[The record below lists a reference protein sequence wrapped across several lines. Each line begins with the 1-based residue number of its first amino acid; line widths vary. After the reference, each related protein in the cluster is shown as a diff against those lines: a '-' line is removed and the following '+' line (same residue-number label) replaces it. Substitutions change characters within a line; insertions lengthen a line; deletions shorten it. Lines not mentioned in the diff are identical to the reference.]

1 MQKKLSILI
10 LIVLV
15 IGLVMG
21 GYYFWKIK
29 KLEEMS
35 KYQAVSSTEESLKN
49 IEGTVESIKDD
60 VSKGLLPS
68 IDNTVVNPMQDVPDT
83 NPYEKTNP
91 FSDIKVNPFE

>member
-35 KYQAVSSTEESLKN
+35 KYQAVFSTEESLKN
-49 IEGTVESIKDD
+49 IETTVESIKDD

-68 IDNTVVNPMQDVPDT
+68 MDNTAVNPMQDIPDT